1 MFNLKMKKRLNSNID
16 NISKT
21 NKRNIKLFN
30 ILKLKNKLIITLAIF
45 SIILFPFSNNISFAD
60 DEENE
65 NENIIIDSNAELV
78 DEKNNTNINQNLD
91 DNIDKNKINESDAQA
106 SNQKDFPIIN
116 SRRYVVFDRDSK
128 TDILGKDENKE
139 TPMASTTKIMTTI
152 IVLEN
157 CKNLNEEVVVD
168 KKATQIGGSKLKIK
182 AGDKI
187 TVNDLLYGMMLRSG
201 NDASIALAIYLSESV
216 ENFVNQ
222 MNEKAQSLKL
232 THTHFTSPYG
242 LDNPMHYTTPHEL
255 ALLTDYALQNEIFRK
270 IVGTKLTTIRINGNP
285 VEIKNTNELLC
296 NNIEGVYGVKTG
308 FTNGAGRCLV
318 TAVKR
323 NDMDLIVVTL
333 EADTRKERA
342 KDTINLVNYVTKN
355 YRVENVYDI
364 IQQEFE
370 NWKNINLKRIEIE
383 KTRNDLNVEL
393 SKFNSKKLITN
404 KEISIEINM
413 PLYFEAPI
421 KKGNKVGTLIVKNGD
436 NITECID
443 IVASNN
449 VKRNGI
455 VDYFKMYAKILF
467 LQH

>member
-1 MFNLKMKKRLNSNID
+1 MHK
-16 NISKT
+16 
-21 NKRNIKLFN
+21 
-30 ILKLKNKLIITLAIF
+30 IITILTIIF
-45 SIILFPFSNNISFAD
+45 LITFSFSNNISFAD

-65 NENIIIDSNAELV
+65 NENI
-78 DEKNNTNINQNLD
+78 NIKENE
-91 DNIDKNKINESDAQA
+91 NIDEQA

-116 SRRYVVFDRDSK
+116 SRRYVVLDRNSK
-128 TDILGKDENKE
+128 SDILGKDENKE

-152 IVLEN
+152 IALEN
-157 CKNLNEEVVVD
+157 CKDLNEEVIVD
-168 KKATQIGGSKLKIK
+168 KKAVQIGGSKLKIK
-182 AGDKI
+182 EGDKI

-201 NDASIALAIYLSESV
+201 NDASIALAIYLSGSV

-222 MNEKAQSLKL
+222 MNEKAKSLKL

-255 ALLTDYALQNEIFRK
+255 AILTDYALKNETFRK
-270 IVGTKLTTIRINGNP
+270 IVGTKSTTIKINGNP

-318 TAVKR
+318 TAIKR
-323 NDMDLIVVTL
+323 NNMDLIVVTL
-333 EADTRKERA
+333 EADTRKDRA

-364 IQQEFE
+364 IQQKFE
-370 NWKNINLKRIEIE
+370 NWKNINLKRIQIE
-383 KTRNDLNVEL
+383 KASNNLKVEL
-393 SKFNSKKLITN
+393 SKINSKNIITN
-404 KEISIEINM
+404 KEINIDINM

-421 KKGNKVGTLIVKNGD
+421 KRGDKLGTLIVKNGD

-443 IVASNN
+443 IIASND

-455 VDYFKMYAKILF
+455 VEYFKMYAKILF

>member
-1 MFNLKMKKRLNSNID
+1 MHK
-16 NISKT
+16 
-21 NKRNIKLFN
+21 
-30 ILKLKNKLIITLAIF
+30 IITILTIIF
-45 SIILFPFSNNISFAD
+45 LITFSFSNNISFAD

-65 NENIIIDSNAELV
+65 NENI
-78 DEKNNTNINQNLD
+78 NIKENE
-91 DNIDKNKINESDAQA
+91 NIDEQA

-116 SRRYVVFDRDSK
+116 SRRYVVLDRNSK
-128 TDILGKDENKE
+128 SDILGKDENKE

-152 IVLEN
+152 IALEN
-157 CKNLNEEVVVD
+157 CKDLNEEVIVD
-168 KKATQIGGSKLKIK
+168 KKAVQIGGSKLKIK
-182 AGDKI
+182 EGDKI

-201 NDASIALAIYLSESV
+201 NDASIALAIYLSGSV

-222 MNEKAQSLKL
+222 MNEKAKSLKL

-255 ALLTDYALQNEIFRK
+255 AILTDYALKNETFRK
-270 IVGTKLTTIRINGNP
+270 IVGTKSTTIKINGNP

-318 TAVKR
+318 TAIKR
-323 NDMDLIVVTL
+323 NNMDLIVVIL
-333 EADTRKERA
+333 EADTRKDRA

-364 IQQEFE
+364 IQQKFE
-370 NWKNINLKRIEIE
+370 NWKNINLKRIQIE
-383 KTRNDLNVEL
+383 KASNNLKVEL
-393 SKFNSKKLITN
+393 SKINSKNIITN
-404 KEISIEINM
+404 KEINIDINM

-421 KKGNKVGTLIVKNGD
+421 KRGDKLGTLIVKNGD

-443 IVASNN
+443 IIASND

-455 VDYFKMYAKILF
+455 VEYFKMYAKILF

>member
-1 MFNLKMKKRLNSNID
+1 MHK
-16 NISKT
+16 
-21 NKRNIKLFN
+21 
-30 ILKLKNKLIITLAIF
+30 IITILTIIF
-45 SIILFPFSNNISFAD
+45 LITFSFSNNISFAD

-65 NENIIIDSNAELV
+65 NENI
-78 DEKNNTNINQNLD
+78 NIKENE
-91 DNIDKNKINESDAQA
+91 NIDEQA
-106 SNQKDFPIIN
+106 SNQKDFPIIK
-116 SRRYVVFDRDSK
+116 SRRYVVLDRNSK
-128 TDILGKDENKE
+128 SDILGKDENKE

-152 IVLEN
+152 IALEN
-157 CKNLNEEVVVD
+157 CKDLNEEVIVD
-168 KKATQIGGSKLKIK
+168 KKAVQIGGSKLKIK
-182 AGDKI
+182 EGDKI

-201 NDASIALAIYLSESV
+201 NDASIALAIYLSGSV

-222 MNEKAQSLKL
+222 MNEKAKSLKL

-255 ALLTDYALQNEIFRK
+255 AILTDYALKNETFRK
-270 IVGTKLTTIRINGNP
+270 IVGTKSTTIKINGNP

-318 TAVKR
+318 TAIKR
-323 NDMDLIVVTL
+323 NNMDLIVVIL
-333 EADTRKERA
+333 EADTRKDRA

-364 IQQEFE
+364 IQQKFE
-370 NWKNINLKRIEIE
+370 NWKNINLKRIQIE
-383 KTRNDLNVEL
+383 KASNNLKVEL
-393 SKFNSKKLITN
+393 SKINSKNIITN
-404 KEISIEINM
+404 KEINIDINM

-421 KKGNKVGTLIVKNGD
+421 KRGDKLGTLIVKNGD

-443 IVASNN
+443 IIASND

-455 VDYFKMYAKILF
+455 VEYFKMYAKILF

>member
-1 MFNLKMKKRLNSNID
+1 MHK
-16 NISKT
+16 
-21 NKRNIKLFN
+21 
-30 ILKLKNKLIITLAIF
+30 IITILTIIF
-45 SIILFPFSNNISFAD
+45 LITFSFSNNISFAD

-65 NENIIIDSNAELV
+65 NENI
-78 DEKNNTNINQNLD
+78 NIKENE
-91 DNIDKNKINESDAQA
+91 NIDEQA

-116 SRRYVVFDRDSK
+116 SRRYVVLDRNSK
-128 TDILGKDENKE
+128 SDILGKDENKE

-152 IVLEN
+152 IALEN
-157 CKNLNEEVVVD
+157 CKDLNEEVIVD
-168 KKATQIGGSKLKIK
+168 KKAVQIGGSKLKIK
-182 AGDKI
+182 EGDKI

-201 NDASIALAIYLSESV
+201 NDASIALAIYLSGSV

-222 MNEKAQSLKL
+222 MNEKAKNLKL

-255 ALLTDYALQNEIFRK
+255 AILTDYALKNETFRK
-270 IVGTKLTTIRINGNP
+270 IVGTKSTTIKINGNP

-318 TAVKR
+318 TAIKR
-323 NDMDLIVVTL
+323 NNMDLIVVIL
-333 EADTRKERA
+333 EADTRKDRA

-364 IQQEFE
+364 IQQKFE
-370 NWKNINLKRIEIE
+370 NWKNINLKRIQIE
-383 KTRNDLNVEL
+383 KASNNLKVEL
-393 SKFNSKKLITN
+393 SKINSKNIITN
-404 KEISIEINM
+404 KEINIDINM

-421 KKGNKVGTLIVKNGD
+421 KRGDKLGTLIVKNGD

-443 IVASNN
+443 IIASND

-455 VDYFKMYAKILF
+455 VEYFKMYAKILF

>member
-1 MFNLKMKKRLNSNID
+1 MHK
-16 NISKT
+16 
-21 NKRNIKLFN
+21 
-30 ILKLKNKLIITLAIF
+30 IITILTIIF
-45 SIILFPFSNNISFAD
+45 LITFSFSNNISFAD

-65 NENIIIDSNAELV
+65 NENI
-78 DEKNNTNINQNLD
+78 NIKENE
-91 DNIDKNKINESDAQA
+91 NIDEQA

-116 SRRYVVFDRDSK
+116 SRRYVVLDRNSK
-128 TDILGKDENKE
+128 SDILGKDENKE

-152 IVLEN
+152 IALEN
-157 CKNLNEEVVVD
+157 CKDLNEEVIVD
-168 KKATQIGGSKLKIK
+168 KKAVQIGGSKLKIK
-182 AGDKI
+182 EGDKI

-201 NDASIALAIYLSESV
+201 NDASIALAIYLSGSV

-222 MNEKAQSLKL
+222 MNEKAKSLKL

-255 ALLTDYALQNEIFRK
+255 AILTDYALKNETFRK
-270 IVGTKLTTIRINGNP
+270 IVGTKSTTIKINGNP

-318 TAVKR
+318 TAIKR
-323 NDMDLIVVTL
+323 NNMDLIVVIL
-333 EADTRKERA
+333 EADTRKDRA

-364 IQQEFE
+364 IQQKFE
-370 NWKNINLKRIEIE
+370 NWKNINLKRIQIE
-383 KTRNDLNVEL
+383 KASNNLKVEL
-393 SKFNSKKLITN
+393 SKINSKNIITN
-404 KEISIEINM
+404 KEINIDINM

-421 KKGNKVGTLIVKNGD
+421 KRGDKLGTLIVKNGD

-443 IVASNN
+443 IIASND

-455 VDYFKMYAKILF
+455 VEYFKMYAKILF
-467 LQH
+467 LQHWKTNVTIL